1 MNFYRNK
8 GNRIRASDKSLVF
21 HFSISILSIIFII
34 LLIIFNWKQIA
45 EINWKNI
52 NLFSENG
59 VSFSITVYNILTVVL
74 AISVCILVSF
84 YIITINMI
92 DLKN

>member
-1 MNFYRNK
+1 MKFYK
-8 GNRIRASDKSLVF
+8 YKWNRIRASDKSLVF

-34 LLIIFNWKQIA
+34 LLTVFNVKQIA

-59 VSFSITVYNILTVVL
+59 LSFSLTTYNILTIIL
-74 AISVCILVSF
+74 SISI
-84 YIITINMI
+84 
-92 DLKN
+92 